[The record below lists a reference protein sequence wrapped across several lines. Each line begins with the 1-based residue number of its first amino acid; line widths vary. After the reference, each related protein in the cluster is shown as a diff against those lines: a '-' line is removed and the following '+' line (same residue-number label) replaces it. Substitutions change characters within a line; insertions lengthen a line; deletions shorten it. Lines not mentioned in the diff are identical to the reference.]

1 MRILYFL
8 SENLNKT
15 GGGIVHFMSVAQS
28 LRKLGHDVT
37 IIAPQYNKTIRRF
50 KEFRTIFL
58 PVPGRNMF
66 SYFWFQL
73 LAGFLFP
80 LIVLIHRPDA
90 LLIRGGTGIE
100 FLIILVARLFGVRV
114 ALEVNGVP
122 WEELESRGFPRLLRR
137 AIHLLAIMQTR
148 AANAI
153 ISVTPAIGERFAN
166 EAGVPLDRVFPIQNG
181 ADPEMFSHLDKD
193 KIRNELN
200 IAKDTFVV
208 GFVGKFCTWHGI
220 EEIVLSAAHLPPNVR
235 KNVRYLLVGNGEAWE
250 TARQIVRDNALQ
262 DTILMPGMVPYS
274 QVADYMGAFDVA
286 LATNS
291 HPVIAKYGFSSLKFW
306 EYLAAGIPVIARDDC
321 NMTPLMEKYHMGLI
335 VREITPK
342 EIATVI
348 MESWSRREEL
358 REIGRR
364 NRQLVYDKFSWDHVA
379 RRIANV
385 LAQRD
390 LEENV

>member
-114 ALEVNGVP
+114 ALETR
-122 WEELESRGFPRLLRR
+122 ES
-137 AIHLLAIMQTR
+137 TR
-148 AANAI
+148 
-153 ISVTPAIGERFAN
+153 
-166 EAGVPLDRVFPIQNG
+166 
-181 ADPEMFSHLDKD
+181 
-193 KIRNELN
+193 
-200 IAKDTFVV
+200 
-208 GFVGKFCTWHGI
+208 
-220 EEIVLSAAHLPPNVR
+220 
-235 KNVRYLLVGNGEAWE
+235 
-250 TARQIVRDNALQ
+250 
-262 DTILMPGMVPYS
+262 
-274 QVADYMGAFDVA
+274 
-286 LATNS
+286 
-291 HPVIAKYGFSSLKFW
+291 SSL
-306 EYLAAGIPVIARDDC
+306 P
-321 NMTPLMEKYHMGLI
+321 
-335 VREITPK
+335 RERPGRSITQP
-342 EIATVI
+342 
-348 MESWSRREEL
+348 R
-358 REIGRR
+358 
-364 NRQLVYDKFSWDHVA
+364 
-379 RRIANV
+379 
-385 LAQRD
+385 
-390 LEENV
+390 